1 MRFELKPNQRQRMV
15 LVALAAALV
24 LAGASCF
31 SAATPAPL
39 PALRP
44 TNTPAS
50 TATPTPTRTPAPLPT
65 LTPTPTSTPP
75 YQITT
80 LAAGETLALGDLVL
94 TVAPIAGA
102 APAAQQ
108 GRQLVLLSLAIQNVG
123 EQLVSINAARDLVL
137 KDGADQFY
145 KISAAAVAAIRGTTP
160 DVDLTP
166 GETVR
171 AQIGFDVPAEAR
183 DLVLS
188 FAADRFR
195 AGRIFVRL
203 PAASQAALPSA
214 AETPTEPP
222 TETPIETPIAQTVLT
237 ATVALPAE
245 ETAPAPAPTATLP
258 PAAGSAAVA
267 LLEPNDGDVRSGVVT
282 FRWAVANGA
291 LPAGQAYELFFY
303 QPGQDPLRDGFGL
316 AAPFVDSSVQVDLA
330 SLDADPNFPLE
341 PGPYLWGVRLVE
353 QSTGRPVSLAAEGRR
368 LVFERTSS
376 PPAPG
381 SPPSPAPTSAPPPT
395 PTNPPEPTATP
406 TPIT

>member
-1 MRFELKPNQRQRMV
+1 MGFEKRPGQRRRTV
-15 LVALAAALV
+15 LLSLAAALV

-31 SAATPAPL
+31 SAATPAPR

-80 LAAGETLALGDLVL
+80 ITAGETLALGDLVL
-94 TVAPIAGA
+94 TVAPIAAIDA
-102 APAAQQ
+102 APAAQP
-108 GRQLVLLSLAIQNVG
+108 GRQLVLLDVAIQNVG
-123 EQLVSINAARDLVL
+123 EQMVSINAARDLVL
-137 KDGADQFY
+137 KDSADQFY
-145 KISAAAVAAIRGTTP
+145 KINAAAVAAIRGTTP

-171 AQIGFDVPAEAR
+171 AQLGFDVPAEAR
-183 DLVLS
+183 DLTLS

-203 PAASQAALPSA
+203 PAASQAALPPA
-214 AETPTEPP
+214 TETPTEIP
-222 TETPIETPIAQTVLT
+222 TETPAAPAVLT

-245 ETAPAPAPTATLP
+245 ETVSAAPTATLP
-258 PAAGSAAVA
+258 PAAAGVAVA

-282 FRWAVANGA
+282 FRWAVTDGA

-303 QPGQDPLRDGFGL
+303 RAGQDPLRDGFGL
-316 AAPFVDSSVQVDLA
+316 TAPVVDSSVQVNLA
-330 SLDADPNFPLE
+330 GLDADPNFPLD
-341 PGPYLWGVRLVE
+341 PGPFLWGVRLVQ
-353 QSTGRPVSLAAEGRR
+353 QSTGSPVSVAAEGRR
-368 LVFERTSS
+368 LVFERTSLPSTAPTS
-376 PPAPG
+376 PP
-381 SPPSPAPTSAPPPT
+381 PPPPTSAPPPT